1 MIPLFLLWAMLFT
14 YKSKYHLLTSS
25 YLWWQDDEAFQSFI
39 QNLYLQQRTN
49 IHGHEF
55 LFMFSKNK
63 LYKHTHTQTLVHMVY
78 STCLMHPAIC
88 LLSKEMYYVVAA
100 LMVFFNVV
108 YNSETLNEALDLQM
122 TLFAYFLIFFKTCH
136 FWTRILN
143 CTGAQHG
150 TWHLA
155 WVWQLLP

>member
-1 MIPLFLLWAMLFT
+1 
-14 YKSKYHLLTSS
+14 
-25 YLWWQDDEAFQSFI
+25 
-39 QNLYLQQRTN
+39 
-49 IHGHEF
+49 
-55 LFMFSKNK
+55 
-63 LYKHTHTQTLVHMVY
+63 
-78 STCLMHPAIC
+78 MHPAIC

-100 LMVFFNVV
+100 LMVFNVV

-136 FWTRILN
+136 FCTRILH

-155 WVWQLLP
+155 CVWQLLPE